1 MYGFLADLVVAV
13 HVGYVGYV
21 VVGQLLIL
29 IGWMLGW
36 SWVRNFWFRATHLL
50 AMAVVVFEEIQDIRC
65 PLSVWEEKLRVL
77 AGQPISGETF
87 MGRLLH
93 SILFYDAPKWVF
105 TVGYLSFGALILIT
119 FVFCLPR
126 RPGSSKRLSEL

>member
-36 SWVRNFWFRATHLL
+36 SWVRNFWFRATHVL

-65 PLSVWEEKLRVL
+65 PYR
-77 AGQPISGETF
+77 SG
-87 MGRLLH
+87 RRA
-93 SILFYDAPKWVF
+93 SR
-105 TVGYLSFGALILIT
+105 
-119 FVFCLPR
+119 PR
-126 RPGSSKRLSEL
+126 RSTDLRRNLHGKTSALDPLFTMRRSGFSRWAI